1 MTAPPAE
8 TATPA
13 PPVPDSPGIG
23 TEHPSSS
30 SQPGE
35 DPESEGGSSENPD
48 PESDVPSQGGDGEG
62 GSSDQPPKKGAYDP
76 DDGVLQVWTLG
87 DSITLGVQGGYRN
100 DIYNLLTADGQNV
113 DMVGTE
119 YDDSTEIADKDHEGH
134 VAFTI
139 QQTIE
144 SVDGWLAQITPPDI
158 VLLWLGANDFA
169 WWTNMTPA
177 QHADDFD
184 RLVNH
189 LLVILP
195 AQSKV
200 VIGTIP
206 PESSE
211 IVESVALDRADMAD
225 DFNEMLRESRAR
237 VRDVRRSR
245 VPRGRA
251 RDPDARRSLRRHPP
265 DARGTRAHRR
275 RLPRRALEEPRALTA
290 RALLL
295 SRNHILFG
303 SPCRSSIPKAS
314 SIARSVVQVPIA
326 AASPTAG
333 LALAPRCLRRSD
345 ARRSEPG

>member
-1 MTAPPAE
+1 MAGACVLLAIASCSNAGDTEGEVTAPPAE

-30 SQPGE
+30 SQSGDE
-35 DPESEGGSSENPD
+35 PESEGGSSENPD
-48 PESDVPSQGGDGEG
+48 PDPESDAPSQGGDGEG

-100 DIYNLLTADGQNV
+100 DIYTLLTADGQNV

-184 RLVNH
+184 QLVNH

-195 AQSKV
+195 AQSKI

-225 DFNEMLRESRAR
+225 DFNEILRNR
-237 VRDVRRSR
+237 VPAYAAYGDRVFLADVRATLTLDDLYDGIHPTREAH
-245 VPRGRA
+245 A
-251 RDPDARRSLRRHPP
+251 RIAGVFHDVLSKSL
-265 DARGTRAHRR
+265 
-275 RLPRRALEEPRALTA
+275 
-290 RALLL
+290 
-295 SRNHILFG
+295 
-303 SPCRSSIPKAS
+303 
-314 SIARSVVQVPIA
+314 
-326 AASPTAG
+326 G
-333 LALAPRCLRRSD
+333 L
-345 ARRSEPG
+345 